1 MKLKMMDE
9 RPTGPTISKAPHG
22 YLPLD
27 FVRQMS
33 LLLGEAEVADLE
45 CALQEE
51 PSTSIRLNPAKLVE
65 PSNASPYINKV
76 PWCNDGRYL
85 SERPQF
91 TFDPLLHA
99 GCYYVQEASSMFVS
113 QAIRQYVG
121 TSAFVLDLCAAPGGK
136 STLLRSSLPEGSVLV
151 CNEIMRNR
159 AQILAENMIK
169 WGYPDIMVTNNA
181 SEDFS
186 ECSNCFDLILAD
198 VPCSG
203 EGMFRKDDEAIS
215 CWSLENVQMCA
226 ERQRHLINN
235 IWPALKPGGILIYS
249 TCTYNAEEDERN
261 VSWIMQEF
269 GASVLPIK
277 VPEGCDVMGNLI
289 GGDYPVYHFMQH
301 KVKGEGF
308 FMAVIRKPDEPGFRP
323 FHLPNVSAFEKD
335 KKKKKDKKQVSLP
348 VKEILSEVQQWILNP
363 DNYYWQVTEEGVR
376 ALPLSMASFY
386 LWGQKNGLKILE
398 AGAQVA
404 TLKGKEPIP
413 THALAMSTQL
423 NTDAFV
429 CHEATYAQAISY
441 LRKESVVLS
450 SDVPKGYVLL
460 TYRKIPIGFVKNLG
474 NRANNLYPQ
483 EWRIRSSYIPEKF
496 DVI

>member
-9 RPTGPTISKAPHG
+9 RATDPTLSKAPHG

-33 LLLGEAEVADLE
+33 SLLGEAEAADLE
-45 CALQEE
+45 RALQEE

-65 PSNASPYINKV
+65 PSNASPYMNKV

-113 QAIRQYVG
+113 QAIRQYVDKP
-121 TSAFVLDLCAAPGGK
+121 AFVLDLCAAPGGK

-159 AQILAENMIK
+159 AQILAENMVK
-169 WGYPDIMVTNNA
+169 WGCPDMMVTNNA

-186 ECSNCFDLILAD
+186 ECAHCFDLILAD

-269 GASVLPIK
+269 GASVLPVN
-277 VPEGCDVMGNLI
+277 VPEGCDIMGNMI
-289 GGDYPVYHFMQH
+289 VGDYPVYHFMQH

-323 FHLPNVSAFEKD
+323 FRLPDVSALEKD

-348 VKEILSEVQQWILNP
+348 VKEILNEVQRWILNP
-363 DNYYWQVTEEGVR
+363 DNFYWQVTEEGVR

-398 AGAQVA
+398 AGVQVA
-404 TLKGKEPIP
+404 SLKGKEPIP

-423 NTDAFV
+423 NIDAFV
-429 CHEATYAQAISY
+429 GHEVTYTQAIAY
-441 LRKESVVLS
+441 LRKESIVLS
-450 SDVPKGYVLL
+450 PDAPKGYVLL

-483 EWRIRSSYIPEKF
+483 EWRIRSSYIPEEF
-496 DVI
+496 NVI

>member
-9 RPTGPTISKAPHG
+9 RATDPTLSKAPHG

-33 LLLGEAEVADLE
+33 SLLGEAEAADLE
-45 CALQEE
+45 RALQEE

-65 PSNASPYINKV
+65 PSNASPYMNKV

-159 AQILAENMIK
+159 AQILAENMVK
-169 WGYPDIMVTNNA
+169 WGCPDMMVTNNA

-186 ECSNCFDLILAD
+186 ECAHCFDLILAD

-226 ERQRHLINN
+226 ERQRHLIIN

-269 GASVLPIK
+269 GASVLPVN
-277 VPEGCDVMGNLI
+277 VPEGCDIMGNMI
-289 GGDYPVYHFMQH
+289 VGDYPVYHFMQH

-308 FMAVIRKPDEPGFRP
+308 FIAVIRKPDEPGFRP
-323 FHLPNVSAFEKD
+323 FRLPDVSALEKD

-348 VKEILSEVQQWILNP
+348 VKEILNEVQRWILNP
-363 DNYYWQVTEEGVR
+363 DNFYWQVTEEGVR

-398 AGAQVA
+398 AGVQVA
-404 TLKGKEPIP
+404 SLKGKEPIP

-423 NTDAFV
+423 NIDAFV
-429 CHEATYAQAISY
+429 GHEVTYTQAIAY
-441 LRKESVVLS
+441 LRKESIVLS
-450 SDVPKGYVLL
+450 PDAPKGYVLL

>member
-9 RPTGPTISKAPHG
+9 RATDPTLSKAPHG

-33 LLLGEAEVADLE
+33 SLLGEAEAADLE
-45 CALQEE
+45 RALQEE

-65 PSNASPYINKV
+65 PSNASPYMNKV

-159 AQILAENMIK
+159 AQILAENMVK
-169 WGYPDIMVTNNA
+169 WGYPDMMVTNNA

-186 ECSNCFDLILAD
+186 ECAHCFDLILAD

-269 GASVLPIK
+269 GASVLPVN
-277 VPEGCDVMGNLI
+277 VPEGCDIMGNMI
-289 GGDYPVYHFMQH
+289 VGDYPVYHFMQH

-323 FHLPNVSAFEKD
+323 FRLPDVSALEKD

-348 VKEILSEVQQWILNP
+348 VKEILNEVQRWILNP
-363 DNYYWQVTEEGVR
+363 DNFYWQVTEEGVR

-398 AGAQVA
+398 AGVQVA
-404 TLKGKEPIP
+404 SLKGKEPIP

-423 NTDAFV
+423 NIDAFV
-429 CHEATYAQAISY
+429 GHEVTYTQAIAY
-441 LRKESVVLS
+441 LRKESIVLS
-450 SDVPKGYVLL
+450 PDAPKGYVLL

>member
-9 RPTGPTISKAPHG
+9 RATDPTLSKAPHG

-33 LLLGEAEVADLE
+33 SLLGEAEAADLE
-45 CALQEE
+45 RALQEE

-65 PSNASPYINKV
+65 PSNASPYMNKV

-159 AQILAENMIK
+159 AQILAENMVK
-169 WGYPDIMVTNNA
+169 WGCPDMMVTNNA

-186 ECSNCFDLILAD
+186 ECAHCFDLILAD

-269 GASVLPIK
+269 GASVLPVN
-277 VPEGCDVMGNLI
+277 VPEGCDIMGNMI
-289 GGDYPVYHFMQH
+289 VGDYPVYHFMQH

-323 FHLPNVSAFEKD
+323 FRLPDVSALEKD

-348 VKEILSEVQQWILNP
+348 VKEILNEVQRWILNP
-363 DNYYWQVTEEGVR
+363 DNFYWQVTEEGVR

-398 AGAQVA
+398 AGVQVA
-404 TLKGKEPIP
+404 SLKGKEPIP

-423 NTDAFV
+423 NIDAFV
-429 CHEATYAQAISY
+429 GHEVTYTQAIAY
-441 LRKESVVLS
+441 LRKESIVLS
-450 SDVPKGYVLL
+450 PDAPKGYVLL

>member
-235 IWPALKPGGILIYS
+235 IWPVLKPGGILIYS

-376 ALPLSMASFY
+376 ALPLSLASFY
-386 LWGQKNGLKILE
+386 LWGQKNGFKILE
-398 AGAQVA
+398 AGVQVA
-404 TLKGKEPIP
+404 SLKGKEPIP

-429 CHEATYAQAISY
+429 CHEVTYAQAISY

-496 DVI
+496 NVI

>member
-9 RPTGPTISKAPHG
+9 RATDPTLSKAPHG

-33 LLLGEAEVADLE
+33 SLLGEAEAADLE
-45 CALQEE
+45 RALQEE

-65 PSNASPYINKV
+65 PSNASPYMNKV

-159 AQILAENMIK
+159 AQILAENMVK
-169 WGYPDIMVTNNA
+169 WGYPDMMVTNNA

-186 ECSNCFDLILAD
+186 ECAHCFDLILAD

-269 GASVLPIK
+269 GASVLPVN
-277 VPEGCDVMGNLI
+277 VPEGCDIMGNMI
-289 GGDYPVYHFMQH
+289 VGDYPVYHFMQH

-323 FHLPNVSAFEKD
+323 FRLPDVSALEKD

-398 AGAQVA
+398 AGVQVA
-404 TLKGKEPIP
+404 SLKGKEPIP

-423 NTDAFV
+423 NIDAFV
-429 CHEATYAQAISY
+429 GHEVTYTQAIAY
-441 LRKESVVLS
+441 LRKESIVLS
-450 SDVPKGYVLL
+450 PDAPKGYVLL

-483 EWRIRSSYIPEKF
+483 EWRIRSSYIPEMF

>member
-9 RPTGPTISKAPHG
+9 RATDPTLSKAPHG

-33 LLLGEAEVADLE
+33 SLLGEAEAADLE
-45 CALQEE
+45 RALQEE

-65 PSNASPYINKV
+65 PSNASPYMNKV

-269 GASVLPIK
+269 GASVLPVN
-277 VPEGCDVMGNLI
+277 VPEGCDIMGNMI
-289 GGDYPVYHFMQH
+289 VGDYPVYHFMQH

-323 FHLPNVSAFEKD
+323 FRLPDVSALEKD

-348 VKEILSEVQQWILNP
+348 VKEILNEVQRWILNP
-363 DNYYWQVTEEGVR
+363 DNFYWQVTEEGVR

-398 AGAQVA
+398 AGVQVA
-404 TLKGKEPIP
+404 SLKGKEPIP

-423 NTDAFV
+423 NIDAFV
-429 CHEATYAQAISY
+429 GHEVTYTQAIAY
-441 LRKESVVLS
+441 LRKESIVLS
-450 SDVPKGYVLL
+450 PDAPKGYVLL

>member
-9 RPTGPTISKAPHG
+9 RATDPTLSKAPNG

-33 LLLGEAEVADLE
+33 SLLGEAEAADLE
-45 CALQEE
+45 RALQEE
-51 PSTSIRLNPAKLVE
+51 PSISIRLNPAKLVE
-65 PSNASPYINKV
+65 PSNASPYMNKV

-121 TSAFVLDLCAAPGGK
+121 TSVFVLDLCAAPGGK

-159 AQILAENMIK
+159 AQILAENMVK
-169 WGYPDIMVTNNA
+169 WGCPDMMVTNNA

-186 ECSNCFDLILAD
+186 ECAHCFDLILAD

-269 GASVLPIK
+269 GASVLPVN
-277 VPEGCDVMGNLI
+277 VPEGCDIMGNMI
-289 GGDYPVYHFMQH
+289 VGDYPVYHFMQH

-323 FHLPNVSAFEKD
+323 FRLPDVSALEKD

-348 VKEILSEVQQWILNP
+348 VKEILNEVQRWILNP
-363 DNYYWQVTEEGVR
+363 DNFYWQVTEEGVR

-398 AGAQVA
+398 AGVQVA
-404 TLKGKEPIP
+404 SLKGKEPIP

-423 NTDAFV
+423 NIDAFV
-429 CHEATYAQAISY
+429 GHEVTYTQAIAY
-441 LRKESVVLS
+441 LRKESIVLS
-450 SDVPKGYVLL
+450 PDAPKGYVLL

>member
-1 MKLKMMDE
+1 MDE
-9 RPTGPTISKAPHG
+9 RPTNPAVSKAPLG

-33 LLLGEAEVADLE
+33 SLLGEAEAADLE
-45 CALQEE
+45 RALQEE

-65 PSNASPYINKV
+65 PSNASLYINKV
-76 PWCNDGRYL
+76 PWCDDGRYL

-113 QAIRQYVG
+113 QAVRQYVDKPVF
-121 TSAFVLDLCAAPGGK
+121 ALDLCAAPGGK
-136 STLLRSSLPEGSVLV
+136 STLLCSSLPEGSVLI

-159 AQILAENMIK
+159 AQILAENMLK
-169 WGYPDIMVTNNA
+169 WGYPDVMVTNNA

-186 ECSNCFDLILAD
+186 DCANSFDLILAD

-203 EGMFRKDDEAIS
+203 EGMFRKDDEAIN

-226 ERQRHLINN
+226 ERQRHLIYN
-235 IWPALKPGGILIYS
+235 IWSALKPGGILIYS
-249 TCTYNAEEDERN
+249 TCTYNTEEDEHN

-269 GASVLPIK
+269 GASALPVI
-277 VPEGCDVMGNLI
+277 VPEGCDVMGNLA
-289 GGDYPVYHFMQH
+289 DDDFPVYHFMQH

-308 FMAVIRKPDEPGFRP
+308 FLAVLRKPDEPGFRP
-323 FHLPNVSAFEKD
+323 FRLPDVSAIEKD

-348 VKEILSEVQQWILNP
+348 VKEILSEVQRWILNP
-363 DNYYWQVTEEGVR
+363 DNYYWQVNEEGVR
-376 ALPLSMASFY
+376 ALPLSLASFY
-386 LWGQKNGLKILE
+386 LWGQKNGLKILD
-398 AGAQVA
+398 AGVQVA

-413 THALAMSTQL
+413 AHALALSTQL
-423 NTDAFV
+423 NTNAFV
-429 CHEATYAQAISY
+429 CHEVTYAQAIAF
-441 LRKESVVLS
+441 LRKESIVLS
-450 SDVPKGYVLL
+450 PNAHKGYVLL